1 MRPQGP
7 RVDRSAQNR
16 TGENLA
22 NSMPASDTR
31 NAAGTDIAKLQGLR
45 ALVVEDSWNVGT
57 AMKNLLRSVGV
68 EVLGPVA
75 TTAAALRLVAE
86 TSPDV
91 ALVDVNL
98 RGGELAYE
106 LIDRLHELGI
116 RIVVTSGYAEI
127 PRAVGKAAV
136 I

>member
-1 MRPQGP
+1 M
-7 RVDRSAQNR
+7 
-16 TGENLA
+16 
-22 NSMPASDTR
+22 
-31 NAAGTDIAKLQGLR
+31 
-45 ALVVEDSWNVGT
+45 
-57 AMKNLLRSVGV
+57 NLLRSVGV

-116 RIVVTSGYAEI
+116 RIVVMSGDAEV
-127 PRAVGKAAV
+127 PRAVGTAAAILEKPV
-136 I
+136 SEDLLLASLLSAARTRELAK